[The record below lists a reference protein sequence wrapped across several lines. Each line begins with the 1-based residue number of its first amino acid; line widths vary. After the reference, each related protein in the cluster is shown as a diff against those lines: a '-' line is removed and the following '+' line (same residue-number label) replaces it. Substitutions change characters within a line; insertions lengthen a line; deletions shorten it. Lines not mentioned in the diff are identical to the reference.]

1 MWRIALIVAGLAA
14 VLAACGGD
22 DDKTGDAGD
31 PSAREQA
38 LRQTAEKAFAAFRD
52 GDADDFYSYFSDG
65 FHDRCD
71 IKDFR
76 RLMGIASAFLSMIED
91 GEFEIENVRFEGDRA
106 YLEAKFVSDGD
117 DALNSDGEGVFLDFW
132 VLEDGEWKTD
142 VEDEKPCD
150 LDSVFD
156 DDGGSGDEKTPAPTG
171 PGTSRDEAVALGETV
186 RAGDLEVTVLDADL
200 DAAEAVRAQN
210 EFNDPPRPGNR
221 FVLVRVRVRHV
232 GDGEETIQAST
243 SDVKLTGSRNVL
255 YDNFGDASC
264 GAFLEGELRGE
275 MFPGGTLDG
284 LVCFQIPRDETDLI
298 LVAQP
303 FFSFEAGD
311 RRFLALE

>member
-1 MWRIALIVAGLAA
+1 MWRIALILAGLAA

-22 DDKTGDAGD
+22 DGKSGDADD
-31 PSAREQA
+31 PAAREQS
-38 LRQTAEKAFAAFRD
+38 LRQTAENAFAAFRD
-52 GDADDFYSYFSDG
+52 ADDDDFYSYFSDD

-76 RLMGIASAFLSMIED
+76 RLMAIASVFISMIEG
-91 GEFEIENVRFEGDRA
+91 GEFEIVDVRFEGDTA
-106 YLEAKFVSDGD
+106 YLDVTFVPEGG
-117 DALNSDGEGVFLDFW
+117 DALTGDGEGAFLDFW
-132 VLEDGEWKTD
+132 VLEGGEWKTD

-150 LDSVFD
+150 LDSVFNA
-156 DDGGSGDEKTPAPTG
+156 DGGGDDETPAPTG
-171 PGTSRDEAVALGETV
+171 PGTSRDEAVALGEPV
-186 RAGDLEVTVLDADL
+186 RASDLEVTVLDADL
-200 DAAEAVRAQN
+200 DAAEAVQSQS
-210 EFNDPPRPGNR
+210 EFKDPPRPGNR

-232 GDGEETIQAST
+232 GEGEDTIQVST

-264 GAFLEGELRGE
+264 GGFLEDELGGEI
-275 MFPGGTLDG
+275 FAGGTLDG
-284 LVCFQIPRDETDLI
+284 FVCFQIPRGETDLI

-303 FFSFEAGD
+303 FFSFDDGD